1 MWGVW
6 LIYIMKSYQKKSSRG
21 VVSGFSGIKSNMF
34 ISTNKNSRIDRIV
47 KHLFKFLNNKSIVD
61 HRSIAGNDENIFD
74 SAIYN
79 IPWNTYEMAF

>member
-1 MWGVW
+1 
-6 LIYIMKSYQKKSSRG
+6 MKKPSEKSSRG
-21 VVSGFSGIKSNMF
+21 VVSRFFRNKKSNMF
-34 ISTNKNSRIDRIV
+34 YQQSFNKNSRIDRIV

-79 IPWNTYEMAF
+79 IPLEHL